1 MKPMIRATIVPVA
14 ALATCL
20 LAGRAE
26 AAPISWGAAQ
36 NISGDADVAST
47 GTLVGALNIG
57 GPGVANTT
65 VNGTTFIGQGLS
77 GTSVTSGQFTF
88 ALPAGFQSNN
98 GVGSP
103 LAPFAALSLSYQS
116 LLSSLA
122 GNQFAD
128 PFTLTIAGLSVGHQY
143 EFEFWSNTSDFL
155 NTVTTATATNS
166 TSLGSNPTD
175 SGGGVGQ
182 FGIGTFTADVSNEV
196 ISFNSTTEPLING
209 LQLRDITPTT
219 APEPAGLALFGVGL
233 GGLGLIRRRRGG
245 RRGSYDGGS
254 SSVF

>member
-1 MKPMIRATIVPVA
+1 MSTFRNAASHIVPVA
-14 ALATCL
+14 ALATCV

-36 NISGDADVAST
+36 NISGNADVATT

-65 VNGTTFIGQGLS
+65 VNGTTFAGLALS

-88 ALPAGFQSNN
+88 ASAAGFASNN
-98 GVGSP
+98 NVGST

-122 GNQFAD
+122 GNAAAI

-143 EFEFWSNTSDFL
+143 EFEFWANDSFL
-155 NTVTTATATNS
+155 AANFMTTATATNS
-166 TSLGSNPTD
+166 ISLGSNPAG

-196 ISFNSTTEPLING
+196 ISFNSTNEPFLDG
-209 LQLRDITPTT
+209 LQLRDITPTA

-233 GGLGLIRRRRGG
+233 GGLGLIRRRRGASG
-245 RRGSYDGGS
+245 
-254 SSVF
+254 